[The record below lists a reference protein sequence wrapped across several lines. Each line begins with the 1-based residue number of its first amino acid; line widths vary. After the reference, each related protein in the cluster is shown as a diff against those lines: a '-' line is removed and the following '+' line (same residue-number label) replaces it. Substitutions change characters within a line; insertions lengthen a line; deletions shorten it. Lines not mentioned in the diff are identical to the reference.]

1 MNLDAIEGIPRQ
13 QRVIVIVIL
22 FVAVIG
28 LFFLYPYRNNHKRI
42 QRLNKNIA
50 ELERQIVVNK
60 SLAEKKE
67 ELLAKNAELQKKL
80 REVQQKFPTS
90 SEVTDLLRQVSILG
104 QQSGLDFRLWKPQE
118 KVKSPSNLY
127 YEIPVEIEVIGGYH
141 EVGVFFD
148 RVSKLPRIVNIAG
161 LTMSAKGARG
171 KRAQGG
177 IVTRCIAKTFS
188 ALSEKEMQ
196 NAARGSRRKK

>member
-1 MNLDAIEGIPRQ
+1 MSFDAIEGIPKQ
-13 QRVIVIVIL
+13 QRIIVTVVL

-28 LFFLYPYRNNHKRI
+28 LFFLYPYRNNRKKI
-42 QRLNKNIA
+42 ESLNKNIA

-60 SLAEKKE
+60 SLAEKKD
-67 ELLAKNAELQKKL
+67 ELLSRNAELQKRL

-104 QQSGLDFRLWKPQE
+104 QQSGLDFRLWKPRT

-127 YEIPVEIEVIGGYH
+127 YEIPVEVEVVGGYH

-148 RVSKLPRIVNIAG
+148 RVSKLPRIVNITN
-161 LTMSAKGARG
+161 LSMSSKGAKG
-171 KRAQGG
+171 KNG
-177 IVTRCIAKTFS
+177 IVTRCVAKTFS
-188 ALSEKEMQ
+188 ALSAKEMQ
-196 NAARGSRRKK
+196 SAGRKRRKK

>member
-1 MNLDAIEGIPRQ
+1 MSFEAIEGIPKQ
-13 QRVIVIVIL
+13 QRVIVIVVL

-28 LFFLYPYRNNHKRI
+28 LFFLYPYRNNHRHI
-42 QRLNKNIA
+42 ESLNKKIA

-60 SLAEKKE
+60 SLAEKKD
-67 ELLAKNAELQKKL
+67 ELLSRNAELQKRL
-80 REVQQKFPTS
+80 HEVQQKFPTS

-104 QQSGLDFRLWKPQE
+104 QQSGLDFRLWKPRA

-127 YEIPVEIEVIGGYH
+127 YEIPVEIEVVGGYH

-148 RVSKLPRIVNIAG
+148 RVSKLPRIVNITD
-161 LTMSAKGARG
+161 LSMSSRG
-171 KRAQGG
+171 SRSGHASGG

-188 ALSEKEMQ
+188 AMSEKEMQ
-196 NAARGSRRKK
+196 SAARGHRKK

>member
-1 MNLDAIEGIPRQ
+1 MNLDAVEGIPKQ
-13 QRVIVIVIL
+13 QRVIVILVL

-28 LFFLYPYRNNHKRI
+28 LFFIYPYRSNHKRI
-42 QRLNKNIA
+42 QRLNKDIA
-50 ELERQIVVNK
+50 DLERQIVVNK

-67 ELLAKNAELQKKL
+67 ELLSRNAELQKKL
-80 REVQQKFPTS
+80 RKVQQKFPTS

-104 QQSGLDFRLWKPQE
+104 QQSGLDFRLWKPQK

-127 YEIPVEIEVIGGYH
+127 YEIPVEIEVVGGYH

-148 RVSKLPRIVNIAG
+148 RVSKLPRIVNIAN
-161 LTMSAKGARG
+161 LAMSVKGSRG
-171 KRAQGG
+171 RQSQGR

-188 ALSEKEMQ
+188 ALSKQEMK
-196 NAARGSRRKK
+196 NAAQGSRRK